1 MMVLGVNGGA
11 LGGHLGGWRHRDS
24 FPTTAMELPRM
35 IAIAKLA
42 EQGKLD
48 LMFLADGNG
57 VRQMDKPALFAAN
70 SPSDRPAVFEPVTLL
85 AALSQHTTH
94 LGFVATA
101 TTSYEEP
108 FTIARKFASLD
119 HLSGG
124 RAAWNLVTTQYV
136 EDAKN
141 FGRDEHMG
149 RTERYERA
157 RESLDVVRGLWDSW
171 ASDAFVQ
178 DKASGR
184 YLDPNRVRLLGHRGK
199 HFAVKG
205 PLNVARTPQGQPVV
219 FMAGQSDAGKELAAY
234 GGEGLFGTASSKQ
247 EAQREYA
254 DIKGRMAKYG
264 RPPEALRIMPGLSV
278 YVGGT
283 AAEADALFE
292 ELQSLIS
299 PALAVSY
306 LSKVVGFDLS
316 GAPLD
321 GPMPQRR
328 GESLG
333 GTAIGRSVLDM
344 AARDGLTVRG
354 TYERVLPSMGGNM
367 VKGDPG
373 QVADFMEDWYRSKAC
388 DGFILSMPVEP
399 RSLRDFVELVVP
411 ELQRRG
417 LRPPDYR
424 GPTLRDNMGLARPTH
439 PFSDDSQG
447 GKLPAKAVD

>member
-1 MMVLGVNGGA
+1 MMVLGINGGA

-24 FPTTAMELPRM
+24 FPTTAMQLQHM
-35 IAIAKLA
+35 IEIAQLA
-42 EQGKLD
+42 ERGKLD

-70 SPSDRPAVFEPVTLL
+70 SPSDRPAVFEPVTLF
-85 AALSQHTTH
+85 AALSQHTRH
-94 LGFVATA
+94 IGFVATA
-101 TTSYEEP
+101 TTTYEEP

-149 RTERYERA
+149 RDDRYERA
-157 RESLDVVRGLWDSW
+157 RESLDVVRSLWDSW

-178 DKASGR
+178 DKTTGQ
-184 YLDPNRVRLLGHRGK
+184 YLDPARVRLTSHRGT

-219 FMAGQSDAGKELAAY
+219 FMAGQSEAGKELAAY
-234 GGEGLFGTASSKQ
+234 GGEALFGAASGKA
-247 EAQREYA
+247 EAQAEYV
-254 DIKGRMAKYG
+254 DIKGRMPKYG
-264 RPPEALRIMPGLSV
+264 RPPEALRILPGLSV
-278 YVGGT
+278 FVGRT
-283 AAEADALFE
+283 AAEADALYE
-292 ELQSLIS
+292 ELQALIS

-306 LSKVVGFDLS
+306 LSKVVGFDVT
-316 GAPLD
+316 GASLD
-321 GPMPQRR
+321 GPMPQHR

-344 AARDGLTVRG
+344 AARDGLSVRG
-354 TYERVLPSMGGNM
+354 TYERILPSMGGNM
-367 VKGDPG
+367 VKGDPAH
-373 QVADFMEDWYRSKAC
+373 VADVMEDWYTSKAC
-388 DGFILSMPVEP
+388 DGFVLSMPVQP

-417 LRPPDYR
+417 LRPLEYR
-424 GPTLRDNMGLARPTH
+424 GTALRDNMGLPHPMDPFQHIRKPT
-439 PFSDDSQG
+439 PGLTISD
-447 GKLPAKAVD
+447 